1 MFVNI
6 FLCWE
11 MILYVYKI
19 GLLVKKIIIE
29 KLEKVKIVIGLRFIC
44 KNKFNVV
51 YYLVIKFLI
60 IL

>member
-1 MFVNI
+1 
-6 FLCWE
+6 

-19 GLLVKKIIIE
+19 RLLVKKIIIE
-29 KLEKVKIVIGLRFIC
+29 KLEKVKIVIGCRFIC

-51 YYLVIKFLI
+51 YYLVIKLI

>member
-1 MFVNI
+1 
-6 FLCWE
+6 

-19 GLLVKKIIIE
+19 GLLVKKKIIE
-29 KLEKVKIVIGLRFIC
+29 KLEKVKIVIGFRFIC

-51 YYLVIKFLI
+51 YYLVIKLI

>member
-1 MFVNI
+1 
-6 FLCWE
+6 

-19 GLLVKKIIIE
+19 GLLVKKKIIIE
-29 KLEKVKIVIGLRFIC
+29 KLENVKIVIGFRFIC

>member
-1 MFVNI
+1 
-6 FLCWE
+6 

-29 KLEKVKIVIGLRFIC
+29 KLEKVKIVIGFGFIC
-44 KNKFNVV
+44 KNKFNVNVV

>member
-1 MFVNI
+1 
-6 FLCWE
+6 

-29 KLEKVKIVIGLRFIC
+29 KLEKVKIVIGCRFIC

-51 YYLVIKFLI
+51 YYLVIKLI

>member
-1 MFVNI
+1 
-6 FLCWE
+6 

-29 KLEKVKIVIGLRFIC
+29 KLEKVKIVIGFRFIC

-51 YYLVIKFLI
+51 YYLVIKLI